1 MGKLK
6 KFIMNKIEKVNVQVS
21 MLTCGLIIFSC
32 LVIYLVTSGVMI
44 SMLADAY
51 NERANLTFTTIES
64 HFDSRLFT
72 EDVPDG
78 VYGAALS
85 YLSAVKDNMAIS
97 EIFVVRKDKNGDF
110 QYILNTKNDKINTVI
125 NDEKITGK
133 IEKEIFVVR
142 KDKNGDF
149 QYILNTKNDK
159 INTVIN
165 DEKIT
170 GKIEKEINDLYTT
183 HYADAGAFY
192 ASLDGFRYLNFYP
205 IMDGG
210 TVKGVACIGIDAN
223 RVYIFKIILRVIVII
238 LILLCCVISVRF
250 SMAIFKRI
258 SNPLYQDMSNTD
270 TLTGLKNKNSFTV
283 DMHNIESGNQSRYAI
298 VTVDLNELKNIND
311 SRGHQMGDIYIQNG
325 ADAIRKAM
333 EGTDFIGYRVGG
345 DEFSVVLKDCDID
358 MIKNFA
364 DRIARMADS
373 INRGGI
379 KTSMSIGYA
388 KFDAEKD
395 RNFSMTMERAD
406 AMMYEN
412 KRLYYKTKN
421 LKRREE

>member
-1 MGKLK
+1 
-6 KFIMNKIEKVNVQVS
+6 
-21 MLTCGLIIFSC
+21 
-32 LVIYLVTSGVMI
+32 
-44 SMLADAY
+44 
-51 NERANLTFTTIES
+51 
-64 HFDSRLFT
+64 
-72 EDVPDG
+72 
-78 VYGAALS
+78 
-85 YLSAVKDNMAIS
+85 MAIS

-133 IEKEIFVVR
+133 IEKEI
-142 KDKNGDF
+142 
-149 QYILNTKNDK
+149 NDM
-159 INTVIN
+159 
-165 DEKIT
+165 
-170 GKIEKEINDLYTT
+170 YTI
-183 HYADAGAFY
+183 HYANTGAFY

-238 LILLCCVISVRF
+238 LILLCCLISVRF

-298 VTVDLNELKNIND
+298 VTVDLNGLKNIND

-333 EGTDFIGYRVGG
+333 EGFKYHKSLVCLTVDNIIAILVSSLKKIFFTNGTLYII
-345 DEFSVVLKDCDID
+345 DEMFS
-358 MIKNFA
+358 
-364 DRIARMADS
+364 
-373 INRGGI
+373 
-379 KTSMSIGYA
+379 
-388 KFDAEKD
+388 
-395 RNFSMTMERAD
+395 
-406 AMMYEN
+406 
-412 KRLYYKTKN
+412 
-421 LKRREE
+421 

>member
-6 KFIMNKIEKVNVQVS
+6 KFIMNKMEKVNVQVS

-64 HFDSRLFT
+64 HFDSILVT

-97 EIFVVRKDKNGDF
+97 
-110 QYILNTKNDKINTVI
+110 
-125 NDEKITGK
+125 
-133 IEKEIFVVR
+133 EIFVVR

-238 LILLCCVISVRF
+238 LILLCCLISVRF

-298 VTVDLNELKNIND
+298 VTVDLNGLKNIND

-358 MIKNFA
+358 MVKNFA

-388 KFDAEKD
+388 KFNAEKD

>member
-110 QYILNTKNDKINTVI
+110 QYILD
-125 NDEKITGK
+125 
-133 IEKEIFVVR
+133 
-142 KDKNGDF
+142 
-149 QYILNTKNDK
+149 TKNDK

-192 ASLDGFRYLNFYP
+192 ASL
-205 IMDGG
+205 DGG

-298 VTVDLNELKNIND
+298 VTVDLNGLKNIND

-358 MIKNFA
+358 MVKNFA

-388 KFDAEKD
+388 KFDAGKD

>member
-64 HFDSRLFT
+64 HFDSGLFT

-110 QYILNTKNDKINTVI
+110 QYILD
-125 NDEKITGK
+125 
-133 IEKEIFVVR
+133 
-142 KDKNGDF
+142 
-149 QYILNTKNDK
+149 TKNDK

-170 GKIEKEINDLYTT
+170 GKIEKEINDMYTT
-183 HYADAGAFY
+183 HYADVGAFY

-238 LILLCCVISVRF
+238 LILLCCLISVRF

-298 VTVDLNELKNIND
+298 VTVDLNGLKNIND

-358 MIKNFA
+358 MVKNFA

-388 KFDAEKD
+388 KFNAEKD

>member
-1 MGKLK
+1 MYKRRWRDNYGKIK
-6 KFIMNKIEKVNVQVS
+6 KVYYEQNGKVNVQVS

-133 IEKEIFVVR
+133 IEKEI
-142 KDKNGDF
+142 
-149 QYILNTKNDK
+149 NDM
-159 INTVIN
+159 
-165 DEKIT
+165 
-170 GKIEKEINDLYTT
+170 YTI
-183 HYADAGAFY
+183 HYANTGAFY

-238 LILLCCVISVRF
+238 LILLCCLISVRF

-298 VTVDLNELKNIND
+298 VTVDLNGLKNIND

-358 MIKNFA
+358 MVKNFA

-388 KFDAEKD
+388 KFNAEKD

>member
-1 MGKLK
+1 MYKRRWRDNYGKIK
-6 KFIMNKIEKVNVQVS
+6 KVYYEQNRKSNVQVS

-110 QYILNTKNDKINTVI
+110 QYILDTKNDKINTVI
-125 NDEKITGK
+125 ND
-133 IEKEIFVVR
+133 
-142 KDKNGDF
+142 D
-149 QYILNTKNDK
+149 
-159 INTVIN
+159 
-165 DEKIT
+165 KIT
-170 GKIEKEINDLYTT
+170 GKIEKEINDMYTI
-183 HYADAGAFY
+183 HYANTGAFY

-210 TVKGVACIGIDAN
+210 TMKGVACIGIDAN

-238 LILLCCVISVRF
+238 LILLCCLISVRF

-298 VTVDLNELKNIND
+298 VTVDLNGLKNIND

-358 MIKNFA
+358 MVKNFA

-388 KFDAEKD
+388 KFNAEKD

-421 LKRREE
+421 LKKREE

>member
-97 EIFVVRKDKNGDF
+97 EIFVVRKEKNGDF
-110 QYILNTKNDKINTVI
+110 QYILD
-125 NDEKITGK
+125 
-133 IEKEIFVVR
+133 
-142 KDKNGDF
+142 
-149 QYILNTKNDK
+149 TKNDK

-170 GKIEKEINDLYTT
+170 GKIEKEINDMYTI
-183 HYADAGAFY
+183 HYANTGAFY

-210 TVKGVACIGIDAN
+210 TLKGVACIGIDAN

-238 LILLCCVISVRF
+238 LILLCCLISVRF

-258 SNPLYQDMSNTD
+258 SNLLYQDMSNTD
-270 TLTGLKNKNSFTV
+270 TLTVFKKKNSFTFY
-283 DMHNIESGNQSRYAI
+283 MHNIESGNQSRYAT
-298 VTVDLNELKNIND
+298 VTVDLNGLKNIND

-358 MIKNFA
+358 MVKNFA

-388 KFDAEKD
+388 RFDAEKD

>member
-1 MGKLK
+1 MYKRRWRDNYGKIK
-6 KFIMNKIEKVNVQVS
+6 KVYYEQNRKVNVQVS

-85 YLSAVKDNMAIS
+85 YLSAVKDNMTIS

-110 QYILNTKNDKINTVI
+110 QYILD
-125 NDEKITGK
+125 
-133 IEKEIFVVR
+133 
-142 KDKNGDF
+142 
-149 QYILNTKNDK
+149 TKNDK

-210 TVKGVACIGIDAN
+210 TVKGVVCIGIDAN

-298 VTVDLNELKNIND
+298 VTVDLNGLKNIND

-345 DEFSVVLKDCDID
+345 DEFSVVLKNCDID
-358 MIKNFA
+358 MVKNFA

>member
-110 QYILNTKNDKINTVI
+110 QYILDTKNDKIN
-125 NDEKITGK
+125 
-133 IEKEIFVVR
+133 
-142 KDKNGDF
+142 
-149 QYILNTKNDK
+149 
-159 INTVIN
+159 
-165 DEKIT
+165 
-170 GKIEKEINDLYTT
+170 KIEKEINDLYTT
-183 HYADAGAFY
+183 HYADVGAFY

-238 LILLCCVISVRF
+238 LILLCCLISVRF

-298 VTVDLNELKNIND
+298 VTVDLNGLKNIND
-311 SRGHQMGDIYIQNG
+311 SRGHQRGDIYIQNG

-358 MIKNFA
+358 MVKNFA

-388 KFDAEKD
+388 KFNAEKD

>member
-6 KFIMNKIEKVNVQVS
+6 KFILNKIEKVSVQVS

-64 HFDSRLFT
+64 HFDNRLFAK
-72 EDVPDG
+72 DVPDG
-78 VYGAALS
+78 VYGATLS

-97 EIFVVRKDKNGDF
+97 EIFLVRKDGSGNLI
-110 QYILNTKNDKINTVI
+110 YILDTKNDKINAVI
-125 NDEKITGK
+125 DDEKITGK
-133 IEKEIFVVR
+133 IEKEIM
-142 KDKNGDF
+142 
-149 QYILNTKNDK
+149 
-159 INTVIN
+159 
-165 DEKIT
+165 
-170 GKIEKEINDLYTT
+170 DLYVT

-192 ASLDGFRYLNFYP
+192 VTPDGCRYLNFYP
-205 IMDGG
+205 VMGGG
-210 TVKGVACIGIDAN
+210 TNIKAVACIGIDAN
-223 RVYIFKIILRVIVII
+223 RVYIFKIILRVIVVI
-238 LILLCCVISVRF
+238 LVFICCLISVRF

-283 DMHNIESGNQSRYAI
+283 DMHNIEGGNQSRYAI
-298 VTVDLNELKNIND
+298 VTIDLNGLKNIND
-311 SRGHQMGDIYIQNG
+311 SRGHQIGDTYIQNG

-345 DEFSVVLKDCDID
+345 DEFSVVMKDCDID
-358 MIKNFA
+358 TVKKFA
-364 DRIARMADS
+364 EKIERMAES
-373 INRGGI
+373 INRGEI

-388 KFDAEKD
+388 KFDAKKD
-395 RNFSMTMERAD
+395 RNFSMTIERAD

-412 KRLYYKTKN
+412 KRLYYKTKK
-421 LKRREE
+421 LKKREE

>member
-1 MGKLK
+1 MYKRRWRDNYGKIK
-6 KFIMNKIEKVNVQVS
+6 KVYYEQNGKVNVQVS

-85 YLSAVKDNMAIS
+85 YLSAVKDNMTIS

-110 QYILNTKNDKINTVI
+110 QYILD
-125 NDEKITGK
+125 
-133 IEKEIFVVR
+133 
-142 KDKNGDF
+142 
-149 QYILNTKNDK
+149 TKNDK

-210 TVKGVACIGIDAN
+210 TVKGVVCIGIDAN

-238 LILLCCVISVRF
+238 LILLCCLISVRF

-298 VTVDLNELKNIND
+298 VTVDLNGLKNIND

-345 DEFSVVLKDCDID
+345 DEFSVVLKNCDID
-358 MIKNFA
+358 MVKNFA

>member
-51 NERANLTFTTIES
+51 NERTNLTFTTIES
-64 HFDSRLFT
+64 RFDSRLFT

-110 QYILNTKNDKINTVI
+110 QYILD
-125 NDEKITGK
+125 
-133 IEKEIFVVR
+133 
-142 KDKNGDF
+142 
-149 QYILNTKNDK
+149 TKNDK

-298 VTVDLNELKNIND
+298 VTVDLNGLKNIND

-358 MIKNFA
+358 MVKNFA

>member
-6 KFIMNKIEKVNVQVS
+6 KFILNKMEKVNVQVS

-64 HFDSRLFT
+64 HFDNRLFM

-110 QYILNTKNDKINTVI
+110 QYILDTKNDKINTVI
-125 NDEKITGK
+125 DDEKITGK
-133 IEKEIFVVR
+133 IEKEIS
-142 KDKNGDF
+142 
-149 QYILNTKNDK
+149 
-159 INTVIN
+159 
-165 DEKIT
+165 
-170 GKIEKEINDLYTT
+170 DLYTM

-192 ASLDGFRYLNFYP
+192 ATLDGFRYLNFYP

-210 TVKGVACIGIDAN
+210 TSVKGVACIGIDAN
-223 RVYIFKIILRVIVII
+223 RVYIFKIILRVIVMI
-238 LILLCCVISVRF
+238 LILLCCLISVRF
-250 SMAIFKRI
+250 SMMIFKRI

-298 VTVDLNELKNIND
+298 VTVDLNGLKNIND

-333 EGTDFIGYRVGG
+333 EGTEFIGYRVGG
-345 DEFSVVLKDCDID
+345 DEFSVVLKDCDMD
-358 MIKNFA
+358 TVKNFA
-364 DRIARMADS
+364 DRVARMADG

>member
-6 KFIMNKIEKVNVQVS
+6 KFIMDFNSVIPEVNSGEIQPEKYNSFLPVDYDMVYYK
-21 MLTCGLIIFSC
+21 LISIKKDE
-32 LVIYLVTSGVMI
+32 LDDLANIMI

-110 QYILNTKNDKINTVI
+110 QYILD
-125 NDEKITGK
+125 
-133 IEKEIFVVR
+133 
-142 KDKNGDF
+142 
-149 QYILNTKNDK
+149 TKNDK

-298 VTVDLNELKNIND
+298 VTVDLNGLKNIND

-345 DEFSVVLKDCDID
+345 DEFSVVLKNCDID
-358 MIKNFA
+358 MVKNFA

>member
-6 KFIMNKIEKVNVQVS
+6 KFIMNKMEKVNVQVS

-133 IEKEIFVVR
+133 IEKEI
-142 KDKNGDF
+142 
-149 QYILNTKNDK
+149 
-159 INTVIN
+159 
-165 DEKIT
+165 
-170 GKIEKEINDLYTT
+170 NDLYTT

-192 ASLDGFRYLNFYP
+192 ASLDGFYP

-210 TVKGVACIGIDAN
+210 TVKAVACIGIDAN

-238 LILLCCVISVRF
+238 LILLCCLISVRF

-298 VTVDLNELKNIND
+298 VTVDLNGLKNIND

-345 DEFSVVLKDCDID
+345 DEFSVVLKNCDID
-358 MIKNFA
+358 MVKNFA

>member
-97 EIFVVRKDKNGDF
+97 
-110 QYILNTKNDKINTVI
+110 
-125 NDEKITGK
+125 
-133 IEKEIFVVR
+133 EIFVVR

-345 DEFSVVLKDCDID
+345 DEFSVILTGTTCQDSASRIEAFTFIPRSFKYNGID
-358 MIKNFA
+358 HPFHISLGYA
-364 DRIARMADS
+364 
-373 INRGGI
+373 
-379 KTSMSIGYA
+379 GYA

>member
-110 QYILNTKNDKINTVI
+110 QYILDTKNDKINTVI
-125 NDEKITGK
+125 ND
-133 IEKEIFVVR
+133 
-142 KDKNGDF
+142 D
-149 QYILNTKNDK
+149 
-159 INTVIN
+159 
-165 DEKIT
+165 KIT
-170 GKIEKEINDLYTT
+170 GKIEKEINDMYTI
-183 HYADAGAFY
+183 HYANTGAFY

-238 LILLCCVISVRF
+238 LILLCCLISVRF

-298 VTVDLNELKNIND
+298 VTVDLNGLKNIND

-333 EGTDFIGYRVGG
+333 EGTDFISYRVGG

-358 MIKNFA
+358 MVKNFA

-373 INRGGI
+373 INRGRI

-388 KFDAEKD
+388 KFNAEKD

>member
-6 KFIMNKIEKVNVQVS
+6 KFILNKMEKVNVQVS

-32 LVIYLVTSGVMI
+32 LVIYLVTSGVML

-64 HFDSRLFT
+64 HFDSRLFM

-97 EIFVVRKDKNGDF
+97 EIFVVRKDRNGDF
-110 QYILNTKNDKINTVI
+110 QYILDTKNDKINTVI
-125 NDEKITGK
+125 DDEKITGK
-133 IEKEIFVVR
+133 IEKEIS
-142 KDKNGDF
+142 
-149 QYILNTKNDK
+149 
-159 INTVIN
+159 
-165 DEKIT
+165 
-170 GKIEKEINDLYTT
+170 DLYTT

-192 ASLDGFRYLNFYP
+192 TTLDGFRYLNFYP

-210 TVKGVACIGIDAN
+210 TSVKGVACIGIDAN
-223 RVYIFKIILRVIVII
+223 RVYIFKIILRVIVMI
-238 LILLCCVISVRF
+238 LILLCCLISVRF
-250 SMAIFKRI
+250 SMMIFKRI

-298 VTVDLNELKNIND
+298 VTVDLNGLKNIND

-333 EGTDFIGYRVGG
+333 EGTEFIGYRVGG

-358 MIKNFA
+358 TVKNFA
-364 DRIARMADS
+364 ERVARMADS

>member
-64 HFDSRLFT
+64 HFDSRFFT

-97 EIFVVRKDKNGDF
+97 
-110 QYILNTKNDKINTVI
+110 
-125 NDEKITGK
+125 
-133 IEKEIFVVR
+133 EIFVVR